1 MVDDPHVIL
10 ALVNRPTL
18 SAPLAHASTVP
29 IKGLAGIDRIAHARP
44 VCAGASRETVGTS
57 AVVVLCGVL
66 GKERIVAGAVDNDHA
81 GRVVDGVVGAG
92 CRICRIIDLA
102 RRSITNVIICGERMI
117 DVINAI
123 ASISNGAGF

>member
-29 IKGLAGIDRIAHARP
+29 IKGLARVDWITQTGP
-44 VCAGASRETVGTS
+44 VCAGASGETIGATT
-57 AVVVLCGVL
+57 VVVLCSVL
-66 GKERIVAGAVDNDHA
+66 CKERIVAAAVHHDHTS
-81 GRVVDGVVGAG
+81 RVIDGVDGAG
-92 CRICRIIDLA
+92 CGICRIIDLA